1 VIKQKAYP
9 PAEVMLRLLPDKRT
23 NERNSTMPYAKVKV
37 NSVDEYVE
45 TQIAPEFHDTVALIR
60 DLMHEN
66 APDAQAAIKWNQPVW
81 QQKAPMV
88 VIGASK
94 THVLLIFSRGAEFT
108 DTFGLLEGDGGV
120 SKHVKLT
127 NLASLNQDA
136 IRDYIAQA
144 VSLDG
149 VKRGK

>member
-1 VIKQKAYP
+1 
-9 PAEVMLRLLPDKRT
+9 
-23 NERNSTMPYAKVKV
+23 MPYAKVKI
-37 NSVDEYVE
+37 SSIDEYIE
-45 TQIAPEFHDTVALIR
+45 SQIAPEFHDTIALIR
-60 DLMHEN
+60 DLMREN
-66 APDAQAAIKWNQPVW
+66 APDAQATIKWNQPVW

-127 NLASLNQDA
+127 SRDRVNQEA
-136 IRDYIAQA
+136 IRAYIGQA
-144 VSLDG
+144 VRLDS
-149 VKRGK
+149 VKRSK